1 MINTRLWND
10 GWVRE
15 KLNPLDRLVFIY
27 LLTNEHTN
35 ISGIY
40 ELPISTMSF
49 ETGIEKEELNKS
61 MLPRLEPKVFYK
73 KGWVIL
79 INFLKH
85 QNQRSP
91 TVKKGIETEISLIPN
106 EILQIA
112 IGYGYGMDT
121 LSHLNLNLNLN
132 LNLKNDFTNVKSLLQ
147 IKKNMKYNPN
157 NFEDDYEKKINYE
170 TQEEIKEKKT
180 EGRNIIAGRLQDEF
194 IKIAGKEIKC
204 RPMYN
209 KAGYVLLCRALK
221 VMSEKDIS
229 DSFKDWFNQSKK
241 DEDLI
246 QITQALSSNR
256 LNRWKVNK

>member
-1 MINTRLWND
+1 MSKTRMINTRLWND

-85 QNQRSP
+85 
-91 TVKKGIETEISLIPN
+91 
-106 EILQIA
+106 
-112 IGYGYGMDT
+112 
-121 LSHLNLNLNLN
+121 
-132 LNLKNDFTNVKSLLQ
+132 
-147 IKKNMKYNPN
+147 
-157 NFEDDYEKKINYE
+157 
-170 TQEEIKEKKT
+170 
-180 EGRNIIAGRLQDEF
+180 
-194 IKIAGKEIKC
+194 
-204 RPMYN
+204 
-209 KAGYVLLCRALK
+209 
-221 VMSEKDIS
+221 
-229 DSFKDWFNQSKK
+229 
-241 DEDLI
+241 
-246 QITQALSSNR
+246 
-256 LNRWKVNK
+256 